1 MREIETSTTCTSRR
15 WSATAGVTCVDAPR
29 DPRCALKPLF
39 PSRRHPPS
47 VSDSPLT
54 SALPPRDWSNPRPR
68 IPRAQ
73 VDAAETAYRRLRDA
87 VRGEAET
94 HAGDLSRWELQQ
106 TAKLVSVLSL
116 RVDELRTGRDLGVGA
131 GACKELRAFF
141 ERYLLYENAEFPFD
155 VDPEAVGALPVSR
168 QLERI
173 AARQVSH
180 SGASASG
187 AEATSFASHDSSFSP
202 RGGSLL
208 PPVRLQRRGDRAL
221 IFKLIKIGVK
231 DADKGGYIDARA
243 FVSVVSTPSGD
254 LIEATQ
260 ETPVALRRE
269 PRHVVFDDDTF
280 VHVQTPLNVLFETA
294 KTSGGDVSFVI
305 ELRHFKPKK
314 KKTSV
319 KGWCF
324 FSLSELDL
332 SRATQKLS
340 LEVYAKPADLRCKK
354 MSLLSVKELYAHVDV
369 IVQTE

>member
-1 MREIETSTTCTSRR
+1 M
-15 WSATAGVTCVDAPR
+15 AGVTCVDAPATLDSAKRSVLR
-29 DPRCALKPLF
+29 DATPPRF
-39 PSRRHPPS
+39 PDRP
-47 VSDSPLT
+47 SPLPFPT
-54 SALPPRDWSNPRPR
+54 RRSRTPTFA
-68 IPRAQ
+68 RAQ

-87 VRGEAET
+87 VLGAAET

-106 TAKLVSVLSL
+106 TAKLVSTLSL
-116 RVDELRTGRDLGVGA
+116 RVDELRTGRDLGVGSS
-131 GACKELRAFF
+131 ACKELRAFF
-141 ERYLLYENAEFPFD
+141 KAYLTQTNAEFPFD
-155 VDPEAVGALPVSR
+155 VDPEAVGALPVER

-173 AARQVSH
+173 AETS
-180 SGASASG
+180 
-187 AEATSFASHDSSFSP
+187 SFASHDSSFSF

-208 PPVRLQRRGDRAL
+208 PPVRSQRRGDRAL

-280 VHVQTPLNVLFETA
+280 VHVQTPLRVLLETA

-340 LEVYAKPADLRCKK
+340 LEVYAKPTDLRCKK